1 MIENPMKDTLGFDLN
16 VAIEGL
22 KRALL
27 GLPAE
32 DKAISE
38 LKATA
43 PSGEHVK
50 YIKQATLLAALCV
63 TDEQVEAFANRVA
76 RGEA

>member
-1 MIENPMKDTLGFDLN
+1 MIDNPMKDTVGFDLQ
-16 VAIEGL
+16 VAIEGM

-32 DKAISE
+32 HEAILE

-43 PSGEHVK
+43 PHGEHIK
-50 YIKQATLLAALCV
+50 YIKQATLLAAICA
-63 TDEQVEAFANRVA
+63 TDEQVDAFANRVM
-76 RGEA
+76 RGEE

>member
-1 MIENPMKDTLGFDLN
+1 MIDNPMKDTVGFDLL
-16 VAIEGL
+16 VATEGM

-32 DKAISE
+32 DKAVLE

-43 PSGEHVK
+43 PHGEHIK
-50 YIKQATLLAALCV
+50 YIKQATLLAAICV
-63 TDEQVEAFANRVA
+63 TDEQVEEFANRVV
-76 RGEA
+76 RGEE